1 MESGKIT
8 DIIIPPLRNTQSLQI
23 GPEGKEFSEIARRQ
37 LESLT
42 KTGKKTQNQRKSLD
56 TSGNNSPVSTPQLK
70 PKPIETEKFTE
81 ITVLSPPQ
89 KSSLS
94 SSIVSKAELES
105 EIRSKVSNDLGT
117 IEIPQEIL
125 LSELETTPNKSD
137 DAPQLHD
144 QELIDILE
152 GKHDQIELITE
163 DGNKIIVQSE
173 SEIDPSSFHL
183 IEDNGSIEEAKA
195 KILEREIAMQQIQS
209 LPTRK
214 NKRSYLAPAT
224 PGAVWKQE
232 RDKSKTLAESLVADW
247 SEEEVVYELVNVKND
262 NEQVVEIVTLVKEQ
276 QSSEVSPPKKILN
289 LDTPPK
295 ILNIN
300 ASSTNTPASFKR
312 AARVVKKKE
321 VFDPSSVAKS
331 KPLPVQLP
339 ASITI
344 KKVTKETIAEQE
356 KSATLKKTK
365 KRSEIDRLLQD
376 EGAVNMIYSLER
388 ENNNKDVPEIEVR
401 PDDESMIDK
410 SEEKNS
416 LITRTKAIRN
426 AVLKQSTSPPEVSKP
441 QGRVRAKRDA
451 TPVQKDEEKKTSVQ
465 KTVKTAA
472 STAKK
477 FKNDENWDFMYSQ
490 AQTTCDDA
498 MIIRRRSN
506 SSYSSSAASPRRL
519 SVDFESPKKDGKFEF
534 TKPPEKSTKSPAD
547 SIVKKDFVEELR
559 GKISNVIKGKEKTAQ
574 PQTTRGRKRGA
585 SEQLA
590 VKSPA
595 KRASRANGSDQKP
608 FKIEKTENSTQIIL
622 QQTSFSISLLNELK
636 TILNQLENDETTN
649 IVIIS
654 SMSDGILGLNYSTL
668 VQTTNDKRK
677 QSASELVTAFK

>member
-42 KTGKKTQNQRKSLD
+42 KTGKKTQRKSFD
-56 TSGNNSPVSTPQLK
+56 TSGSNSPVSTPQIK
-70 PKPIETEKFTE
+70 PKPVETEKFTE

-105 EIRSKVSNDLGT
+105 EIRSKLSNDLGT

-125 LSELETTPNKSD
+125 LSELDTAPSKSD
-137 DAPQLHD
+137 DAPRLHD

-163 DGNKIIVQSE
+163 DGKKIIVQSE
-173 SEIDPSSFHL
+173 SEIDSSSFHL
-183 IEDNGSIEEAKA
+183 IEDSESIEETKA

-214 NKRSYLAPAT
+214 NKRSYLDPAT
-224 PGAVWKQE
+224 PGAIWKQE
-232 RDKSKTLAESLVADW
+232 RNKQSKSLAESLVADW
-247 SEEEVVYELVNVKND
+247 SEEEVVYELVDVKND
-262 NEQVVEIVTLVKEQ
+262 NDQVVEILTVVKEPTA
-276 QSSEVSPPKKILN
+276 SEVQLSPPKKVLN

-312 AARVVKKKE
+312 GARVVKKKE
-321 VFDPSSVAKS
+321 VFDPSNVAKP
-331 KPLPVQLP
+331 KQLPVQLP
-339 ASITI
+339 SSITI
-344 KKVTKETIAEQE
+344 KKVTKQTIAEQE
-356 KSATLKKTK
+356 KSSTLKKSK

-426 AVLKQSTSPPEVSKP
+426 AVLKQSTSPPEVTKT
-441 QGRVRAKRDA
+441 QGRARAKRDP
-451 TPVQKDEEKKTSVQ
+451 TPVKKDEEKKVASQ
-465 KTVKTAA
+465 KTSKANA
-472 STAKK
+472 SGAKK
-477 FKNDENWDFMYSQ
+477 PKNDENWDFMYSQ

-519 SVDFESPKKDGKFEF
+519 SVDFESPKKDGTFEF
-534 TKPPEKSTKSPAD
+534 TKPPEKSLKSPAD
-547 SIVKKDFVEELR
+547 SMFKKDFVEELR
-559 GKISNVIKGKEKTAQ
+559 GKISNVIKGKEKPSQ
-574 PQTTRGRKRGA
+574 PTRGRKRVA
-585 SEQLA
+585 TEQLP

-595 KRASRANGSDQKP
+595 KRASRANGSDQKS
-608 FKIEKTENSTQIIL
+608 FKVEKNKNSTEIIL

-649 IVIIS
+649 IVILS
-654 SMSDGILGLNYSTL
+654 TLNDGISGLNYSSL
-668 VQTTNDKRK
+668 VQTTIDKRK
-677 QSASELVTAFK
+677 QAASELVTAFK